1 MKKVEFIL
9 AAVMFLSLGCEKRLH
24 PVDELESVSLSKK
37 SAQFLRQSQDARAFE
52 TSVQGLGV
60 DSFSASHH
68 LNMGLALEGL
78 GQGDNAMK
86 SYMAGHKYAKA
97 ESEKFAA
104 AFNVAQLLGKAKKVD
119 EALEFYQEALRYR
132 PESIE
137 AKTNIELLIQQQ
149 QKGGGGQGD
158 DKKNQD
164 QQGQQQQ
171 DQKSKGGDQ
180 GDQKNKDSQ
189 KEKESEGDQQKP
201 NQQKNYS
208 PNKQYVP
215 RPFAGKEL
223 SESDVKKILGELK
236 NQEQK
241 IRSEYNRRDKKE
253 SPRGKDW

>member
-1 MKKVEFIL
+1 MKKIKIIL
-9 AAVMFLSLGCEKRLH
+9 ITMVVVGGLGCERSLH
-24 PVDELESVSLSKK
+24 PVNELESVGLSKK
-37 SAQFLRQSQDARAFE
+37 SAEFLRQSQDARAFE
-52 TSVQGLGV
+52 TSIQGLGV

-86 SYMAGHKYAKA
+86 SYRAGSKYAHSDA
-97 ESEKFAA
+97 EKFAA
-104 AFNVAQLLGKAKKVD
+104 AFNIAQLLGKAKNVD
-119 EALEFYQEALRYR
+119 EALGFYQEALRLR
-132 PESIE
+132 PDSIE
-137 AKTNIELLIQQQ
+137 AKTNIELLIQQKQ
-149 QKGGGGQGD
+149 QGGGGQGD
-158 DKKNQD
+158 EKNQD
-164 QQGQQQQ
+164 PQNEQNQ

-180 GDQKNKDSQ
+180 GDEKKKDSQ
-189 KEKESEGDQQKP
+189 KEQDSEGEQQKP
-201 NQQKNYS
+201 QPQKSYS

-223 SESDVKKILGELK
+223 NESDVKKILGELK